1 MYKLIL
7 LILILGIF
15 LYQRQTIEGSGV
27 RSCCGGIV
35 SDENRTRAPKRIR
48 RCLKDEVWEMPCTN
62 KGSTDCCAGEDR
74 CIPSRHGGK
83 CQKKDGSG
91 HYIYDEA
98 EKKDYVRSRDDTDEY
113 DDDDDEDE
121 SNIDTQELYD
131 KLFNLDYLN
140 YFIIFCIC
148 VFILYLIYH
157 LFIEKNV
164 GGLSHSSS
172 HNSSHSPHHS
182 SHYKPSYSRYS
193 GNNKVLSWRR

>member
-7 LILILGIF
+7 LIFILGIF

-113 DDDDDEDE
+113 DDDDDDE
-121 SNIDTQELYD
+121 RNVDTQELYD

-140 YFIIFCIC
+140 YFIIFSIC

-157 LFIEKNV
+157 LFIEKNMNHSFHRSSQH
-164 GGLSHSSS
+164 GSHSRS
-172 HNSSHSPHHS
+172 HH
-182 SHYKPSYSRYS
+182 KPSYSRYS
-193 GNNKVLSWRR
+193 GHNKEKSWRR

>member
-7 LILILGIF
+7 LIFILGIF

-113 DDDDDEDE
+113 DDDDDDE
-121 SNIDTQELYD
+121 NNVDTQELYD

-140 YFIIFCIC
+140 YFIIFSIC

-164 GGLSHSSS
+164 NHSSQHSSQHRSNSHS
-172 HNSSHSPHHS
+172 HH
-182 SHYKPSYSRYS
+182 KPSDSRYS
-193 GNNKVLSWRR
+193 GHNKEKSWRR

>member
-7 LILILGIF
+7 LIFILGIF

-113 DDDDDEDE
+113 DDDDDSDDE

-164 GGLSHSSS
+164 NHSSQHSSQHRSNSHS
-172 HNSSHSPHHS
+172 HH
-182 SHYKPSYSRYS
+182 KPYDSRYS
-193 GNNKVLSWRR
+193 GHNKEKSWRR